1 MGLPDRAAARSYR
14 AGARPARKVRG
25 PVAPASYTAR
35 VTKKRVLI
43 VDDEPVTLRLL
54 ERVFEQFH
62 HGHDYEIET
71 VRDGADA
78 LMALLRQPCDLV
90 LLDMQMPRLG
100 GLELLKQMQGLDLR
114 VPVLML
120 TATQDS
126 KAAGEALRSG
136 VFAFVP
142 KPVDP
147 QQLDHLVA
155 LALSTTPSA

>member
-1 MGLPDRAAARSYR
+1 M
-14 AGARPARKVRG
+14 
-25 PVAPASYTAR
+25 T
-35 VTKKRVLI
+35 KRVLI

-54 ERVFEQFH
+54 EGLFRQFR

-78 LMALLRQPCDLV
+78 LMTLLRRPCDLV

-100 GLELLKQMQGLDLR
+100 GLELLKQMHDVDVR

-126 KAAGEALRSG
+126 KAAAEALRSG
-136 VFAFVP
+136 VFAYVP

-147 QQLDHLVA
+147 QHLDHLVA
-155 LALSTTPSA
+155 LALSSRPSG